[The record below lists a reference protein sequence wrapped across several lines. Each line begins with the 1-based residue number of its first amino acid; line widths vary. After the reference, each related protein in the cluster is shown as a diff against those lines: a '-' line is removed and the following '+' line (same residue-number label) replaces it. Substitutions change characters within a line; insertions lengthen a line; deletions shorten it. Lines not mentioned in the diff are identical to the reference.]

1 MGPGTK
7 PECEVCGARLSA
19 SATRCYVCGTATGA
33 DHQQRRCANCGS
45 PAAQQAKTCLMCNAP
60 LDGVPLRGG
69 LTRVSWPWV
78 GAVALVVALVVV
90 GWNYWRGQPQPAA
103 VVPTATPRAT
113 HTPTPRWTPTP
124 IDTATPRPS
133 PTPSPTPI
141 FHEVQ
146 SGETIIFIASYYGTT
161 SEAIMEA
168 NGLDEST
175 ARMLLPGQELLIP
188 STGPVGGPIPGAV
201 AQGPQVIHEV
211 ESGETLISIAIDYD
225 TTVEGILDAND
236 LDSPDLIYV
245 GQELIVP
252 LMPPTTTPTL
262 TPSATPS
269 STPGPP
275 YDAPHPLTPG
285 DGAMF
290 QGEDA
295 VILLSWTSVAILRDS
310 QAYRV
315 ELETPARMT
324 PITHITQGTSWRLP
338 PELWPSGRR
347 RALTW
352 QVTVVQRLNS
362 TSDDPSSWEPLSLPS
377 ETRHFEWR

>member
-1 MGPGTK
+1 
-7 PECEVCGARLSA
+7 
-19 SATRCYVCGTATGA
+19 
-33 DHQQRRCANCGS
+33 
-45 PAAQQAKTCLMCNAP
+45 
-60 LDGVPLRGG
+60 
-69 LTRVSWPWV
+69 
-78 GAVALVVALVVV
+78 
-90 GWNYWRGQPQPAA
+90 
-103 VVPTATPRAT
+103 
-113 HTPTPRWTPTP
+113 
-124 IDTATPRPS
+124 
-133 PTPSPTPI
+133 
-141 FHEVQ
+141 
-146 SGETIIFIASYYGTT
+146 
-161 SEAIMEA
+161 MEA

-188 STGPVGGPIPGAV
+188 STGPVGGPIPGAA

-262 TPSATPS
+262 TPTPTPS

-285 DGAMF
+285 DGAVF

-295 VILLSWTSVAILRDS
+295 VILLSWTSVAILKDN

-338 PELWPSGRR
+338 PEFWPSGRR

-352 QVTVVQRLNS
+352 RVTVVQRLS
-362 TSDDPSSWEPLSLPS
+362 PTSDDPSSWELLSLPS